1 MLRTKFSDTT
11 LITVAHRLNTIIDF
25 DMVIVMDSGKAVEIG
40 SPQELLQR
48 NGVFAELVDATG
60 PEGSKALHA
69 MARNR

>member
-1 MLRTKFSDTT
+1 MLRTKFPDTT

-25 DMVIVMDSGKAVEIG
+25 DMVIVMDSGKAVEVG

-60 PEGSKALHA
+60 PEGSKALRA
-69 MARNR
+69 LARK

>member
-40 SPQELLQR
+40 SPKELLDQK
-48 NGVFAELVDATG
+48 GVFAELVDATG
-60 PEGSKALHA
+60 PEGSKALRA
-69 MARNR
+69 MVQ

>member
-60 PEGSKALHA
+60 PEGSKALRA